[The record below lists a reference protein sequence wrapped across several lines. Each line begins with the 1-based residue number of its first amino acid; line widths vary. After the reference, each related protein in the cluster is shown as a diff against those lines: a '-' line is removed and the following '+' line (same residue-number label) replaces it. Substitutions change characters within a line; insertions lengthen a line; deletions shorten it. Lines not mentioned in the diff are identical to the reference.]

1 MKFIFFGP
9 SKEIDLL
16 TQKFDKTSFSIHSDA
31 AEVLA
36 KAKEGPCLV
45 FLNFDFNAEHAKT
58 INESLAK
65 ESDVKRIVFSKTR
78 NLKKEKIAA
87 DEYILGPL
95 NKASFEGAFQEVMGG
110 KTLSGYTIEGKG
122 TSPDTNKSI
131 QDAFDSVFAESK
143 EETPPEE
150 AAPPAEA
157 APPEEVAPPAEAAPP
172 EEAAPEEVKTETPTA
187 EPGAILDEESDLQF
201 SVGGMEIPT
210 GVKAESEITKPVE
223 ETPKATEE
231 APAEP
236 AQELSGMTLDDGT
249 TEPAPAPEEAGL
261 GDLEIP
267 SIDEGIPSLELGGA
281 EEAPSPAPDLG
292 MDLDL
297 AASDSTVVAPSPSPE
312 VHPPQQSAGISSD
325 PSLEFTAA
333 TGTEESIK
341 EKEQSREFVYDKPG
355 SKLGTGSSEIL
366 ARPSGMDTEVKPAEV
381 EPEVESKA
389 PEKAPFKV
397 SDESAIKLEAI
408 IRALREEREN
418 LLKEVKEN
426 RELKSKVLSENLN
439 LEATTEELRVEL
451 SIIKKRNEE
460 EFHEDSYEKKRI
472 NEKLKLAEEKNKR
485 LQKDIDILSNQAQID
500 TNKVLQREK
509 ELENQLELLS
519 MDSQNQI
526 LSREKKISELNRER
540 DAIEY
545 NMTNLISR
553 EKKLRQE
560 KLEIEEKLNKIMRTM
575 RNSIDFLED
584 EIEGNQKLLKELKK

>member
-31 AEVLA
+31 GEVLA
-36 KAKEGPCLV
+36 KAKEGSCLV
-45 FLNFDFNAEHAKT
+45 FINFDFNAEHAKT
-58 INESLAK
+58 INETLSK
-65 ESDVKRIVFSKTR
+65 EPEVKRIVFSKTR

-131 QDAFDSVFAESK
+131 QDAFDSVFAES
-143 EETPPEE
+143 T
-150 AAPPAEA
+150 PAEA
-157 APPEEVAPPAEAAPP
+157 APAEAAPAETTP
-172 EEAAPEEVKTETPTA
+172 EEAAPEEVKTETPPP

-201 SVGGMEIPT
+201 SVGGMDIPT
-210 GVKAESEITKPVE
+210 GVKAESETTKPEE
-223 ETPKATEE
+223 ETPKPTEE
-231 APAEP
+231 VPAEP

-249 TEPAPAPEEAGL
+249 TEPTPAPEEAGL

-267 SIDEGIPSLELGGA
+267 SLGEEIPSLELGGA

-297 AASDSTVVAPSPSPE
+297 AAPDSTVVAPSPSPE
-312 VHPPQQSAGISSD
+312 VQPPQGAGISSD

-333 TGTEESIK
+333 TGTEESIE
-341 EKEQSREFVYDKPG
+341 EKKDQSREFVYDKPG
-355 SKLGTGSSEIL
+355 STRAGTGSSEIL
-366 ARPSGMDTEVKPAEV
+366 AKPSGMETGIKSAEV
-381 EPEVESKA
+381 EPEVESKV
-389 PEKAPFKV
+389 PEKAQFKV
-397 SDESAIKLEAI
+397 TDESAIKLEAI
-408 IRALREEREN
+408 IRALREERET

-451 SIIKKRNEE
+451 AIIKKRNEE
-460 EFHEDSYEKKRI
+460 EFHEDSYEKKLI

-526 LSREKKISELNRER
+526 SSREKKISELNRER
-540 DAIEY
+540 DAMEY
-545 NMTNLISR
+545 NMTNLVSR

>member
-16 TQKFDKTSFSIHSDA
+16 TQKFDKTSFSIHQDA

-45 FLNFDFNAEHAKT
+45 FINFDFNAEHAKT
-58 INESLAK
+58 INESLSKDA
-65 ESDVKRIVFSKTR
+65 DVKRIVFSKTR
-78 NLKKEKIAA
+78 DLKKEKIAA

-95 NKASFEGAFQEVMGG
+95 NKASFESAFREVMGG
-110 KTLSGYTIEGKG
+110 KTLSGFMIESK

-143 EETPPEE
+143 EE
-150 AAPPAEA
+150 APPAEA
-157 APPEEVAPPAEAAPP
+157 TPAEAAPA
-172 EEAAPEEVKTETPTA
+172 EEAPTGEKA
-187 EPGAILDEESDLQF
+187 VEPGAVLDEESDLQF

-210 GVKAESEITKPVE
+210 EAAP
-223 ETPKATEE
+223 TEE
-231 APAEP
+231 PPKPQEEVPAEP

-249 TEPAPAPEEAGL
+249 TQPTPAPEEAGV

-267 SIDEGIPSLELGGA
+267 SIGEEIPSLELGGA
-281 EEAPSPAPDLG
+281 EEVPSPAPDQG

-297 AASDSTVVAPSPSPE
+297 AAPDSTVVAPPPSPE
-312 VHPPQQSAGISSD
+312 VQPAQKSPEIPSD
-325 PSLEFTAA
+325 PSMEFSAA
-333 TGTEESIK
+333 TGTEEGIE
-341 EKEQSREFVYDKPG
+341 EKDQSREFVFDKPG
-355 SKLGTGSSEIL
+355 ATKAGTSSSEIL
-366 ARPSGMDTEVKPAEV
+366 AKPPGMETVIKPE
-381 EPEVESKA
+381 EVESKG
-389 PEKAPFKV
+389 PEKVPFKV
-397 SDESAIKLEAI
+397 SDESVIKLEAI
-408 IRALREEREN
+408 IRALREERET

-451 SIIKKRNEE
+451 AIIKKRNEE
-460 EFHEDSYEKKRI
+460 ELHEDVYERRMI
-472 NEKLKLAEEKNKR
+472 NEKLKLADEKNKR

-545 NMTNLISR
+545 NMTNLVSR